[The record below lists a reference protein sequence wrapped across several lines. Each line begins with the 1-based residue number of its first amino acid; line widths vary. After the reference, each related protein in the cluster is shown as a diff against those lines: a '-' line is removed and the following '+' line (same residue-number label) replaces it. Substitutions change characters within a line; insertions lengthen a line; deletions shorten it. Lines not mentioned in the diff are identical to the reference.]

1 MRFLLLFLF
10 LAFGKITAQ
19 TSAAYAAPY
28 ETKTQKMQ
36 AFKGYF
42 NFFWDEKEGK
52 IWLEIDKIDKEFLYV
67 HSLPSGVGS
76 NDIGLDRG
84 QIGGQRVVKFIKSGP
99 KILMV
104 QLNYNY
110 RALSPNTDE
119 RRAVEQAFAQ
129 SVLWGFT
136 VGEESNGKYLVDAT
150 TFLLTDVHDV
160 IGRLK
165 QTQQGTYALDAS
177 RSAIYLPKT
186 KAFPKNTEFESTLT
200 FTGRP
205 EGEDRKSVV

>member
-1 MRFLLLFLF
+1 MRLLLLFLC

-19 TSAAYAAPY
+19 TPITY

-104 QLNYNY
+104 QPNYGY
-110 RALSPNTDE
+110 RALSPNEAE

-150 TFLLTDVHDV
+150 AFLLTDVHDV

-165 QTQQGTYALDAS
+165 QTQQGTYTLDAS

-186 KAFPKNTEFESTLT
+186 KAFP
-200 FTGRP
+200 
-205 EGEDRKSVV
+205 